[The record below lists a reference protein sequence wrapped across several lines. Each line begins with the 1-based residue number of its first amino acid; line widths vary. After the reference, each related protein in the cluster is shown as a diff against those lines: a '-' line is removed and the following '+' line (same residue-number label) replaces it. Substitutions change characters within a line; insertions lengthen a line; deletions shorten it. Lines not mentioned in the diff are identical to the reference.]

1 MANGAF
7 MIFGKFMG
15 TGLVVTWFLMGL
27 VYLFLSEKN
36 RTRRILF
43 IYMPVMMLLLF
54 FNPLFNRLF
63 VWAAEEEIYFRL
75 CWLLP
80 VILVIAY
87 SLVRL
92 LEGMKGKKQFGAA
105 LLAVALIVVSGKLV
119 YSSPLYSRAE
129 NIYHVPDSVV
139 HICDAIEMPGRE
151 VMAVFPEEMLL
162 YVRQYSPLVCMPYG
176 REVIMGVYN
185 PLNEEM
191 EREEADLEALAPL
204 AKEAL
209 CHYIILPA
217 EKKILGE
224 PGEYDWEL
232 FYETDGYVIYR
243 DISFPLTY

>member
-1 MANGAF
+1 MANSSF
-7 MIFGKFMG
+7 LIFGKFMG
-15 TGLVVTWFLMGL
+15 TGLVVTWFLAGL

-36 RTRRILF
+36 KTRRILF
-43 IYMPVMMLLLF
+43 IYMPVLTLLLF
-54 FNPLFNRLF
+54 FNPLFNQFF
-63 VWAAEEEIYFRL
+63 VWATEEEIYFRL

-92 LEGMKGKKQFGAA
+92 LEGLKGKRQFGVGVLAA
-105 LLAVALIVVSGKLV
+105 ALIVISGKLV
-119 YSSPLYSRAE
+119 YGSPLYSRAE

-185 PLNEEM
+185 QLNEEM
-191 EREEADLEALAPL
+191 EKDVAEMEALAPL
-204 AKEAL
+204 TKEQL

-217 EKKILGE
+217 EREILGD

-243 DISFPLTY
+243 DTSFPLTY